1 MMINISTQA
10 KEALIVFGIAVA
22 VLYVTTPKGKG
33 SLIPKPDTA
42 PASELATK
50 ENAMIALDA
59 YISASK
65 AGETSSNLN
74 ALNNELASQYGLRV
88 YKQGEIFVAR
98 NSSGTDILKGK

>member
-1 MMINISTQA
+1 
-10 KEALIVFGIAVA
+10 VA

-59 YISASK
+59 YINATK

-98 NSSGTDILKGK
+98 DSSGTDILKGK

>member
-1 MMINISTQA
+1 MMNISTQT
-10 KEALIVFGIAVA
+10 KEALIIFGVA
-22 VLYVTTPKGKG
+22 LADLYITTPKGKG

-42 PASELATK
+42 PATELATK

-59 YISASK
+59 YVNASK
-65 AGETSSNLN
+65 AGESSANLN

-88 YKQGEIFVAR
+88 YKQGGIYIAR

>member
-1 MMINISTQA
+1 
-10 KEALIVFGIAVA
+10 
-22 VLYVTTPKGKG
+22 
-33 SLIPKPDTA
+33 
-42 PASELATK
+42 
-50 ENAMIALDA
+50 MIALDA

-98 NSSGTDILKGK
+98 NASGTDILKGK